1 MRIVFEQ
8 TGGLMGRKTSLT
20 LNLADLPASQADSLR
35 LLLEQAGFITQTGPN
50 AAASSARDQFNY
62 QVTVETDDLQQS
74 IRTGDASMPPG
85 LRPLID
91 ELSRLARTQKSG

>member
-35 LLLEQAGFITQTGPN
+35 LLLEQAGFITQTESN
-50 AAASSARDQFNY
+50 SAASSARDQFQY
-62 QVTVETDDLQQS
+62 QVMLETDDLQQS
-74 IRTGDASMPPG
+74 IRAGDVSMPPN
-85 LRPLID
+85 LRLLVD
-91 ELSRLARTQKSG
+91 ELTRIARSQR